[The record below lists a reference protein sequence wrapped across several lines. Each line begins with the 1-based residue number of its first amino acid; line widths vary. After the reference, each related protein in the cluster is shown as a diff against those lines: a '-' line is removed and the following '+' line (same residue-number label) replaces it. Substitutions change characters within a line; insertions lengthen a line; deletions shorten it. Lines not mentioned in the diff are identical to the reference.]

1 MNSPDVYNGW
11 IIKVQQVYCVE
22 VWDEK
27 GNHRVLVPEAISE
40 RDALKQVKRWI
51 DQQKGSPENTGKPE
65 IIRPDDEPPYDDIP
79 F

>member
-1 MNSPDVYNGW
+1 MSSPDVYNGW

-22 VWDEK
+22 VWNEK

-51 DQQKGSPENTGKPE
+51 DRQKGSPELTGKPE